1 MTWASPFSAQNKGAR
16 HLIPFQHFGSFSG
29 FRVPNPIQQ
38 SSIKS
43 MVCLFLCLLA
53 APLFAQP
60 ASTSMMKKID
70 LGWIKK

>member
-1 MTWASPFSAQNKGAR
+1 
-16 HLIPFQHFGSFSG
+16 
-29 FRVPNPIQQ
+29 
-38 SSIKS
+38 